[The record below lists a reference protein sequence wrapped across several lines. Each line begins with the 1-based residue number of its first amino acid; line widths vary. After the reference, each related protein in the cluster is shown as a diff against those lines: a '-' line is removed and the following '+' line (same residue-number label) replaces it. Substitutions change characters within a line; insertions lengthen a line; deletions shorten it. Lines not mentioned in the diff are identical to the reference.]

1 MTPSLFDRN
10 FRRAKQDIAEF
21 ISENPHI
28 EINTFADLHN
38 YFDAN
43 VYVQC
48 FSTDTGIDY
57 EKANKTIELLNN
69 YIKQAV

>member
-1 MTPSLFDRN
+1 MTPSLFKRN
-10 FRRAKQDIAEF
+10 LRKAKQDIATF
-21 ISENPHI
+21 KSINPHL
-28 EINTFADLHN
+28 EINTFEDLHD

-57 EKANKTIELLNN
+57 EKANKTIDLLDN
-69 YIKQAV
+69 YIKEEV

>member
-10 FRRAKQDIAEF
+10 FRRAKQDITEF

-28 EINTFADLHN
+28 EINTFADLHD

-43 VYVQC
+43 VYVEA
-48 FSTDTGIDY
+48 FLTESGMDY
-57 EKANKTIELLNN
+57 DEANKTIELLENF
-69 YIKQAV
+69 IKEQA

>member
-1 MTPSLFDRN
+1 MTPSLFERN
-10 FRRAKQDIAEF
+10 LRKAKQDIAAF
-21 ISENPHI
+21 KSINPHL
-28 EINTFADLHN
+28 EINTFEDLHD

-57 EKANKTIELLNN
+57 EKANKTIDLLNN
-69 YIKQAV
+69 YIKEAV

>member
-1 MTPSLFDRN
+1 MTPSLFERN
-10 FRRAKQDIAEF
+10 LRRAKQDIVEF
-21 ISENPHI
+21 KSINPHL
-28 EINTFADLHN
+28 EINTFEDLHD

-57 EKANKTIELLNN
+57 EKANKTIDLLDN
-69 YIKQAV
+69 YIKEEA

>member
-1 MTPSLFDRN
+1 MTPSLFERN
-10 FRRAKQDIAEF
+10 LRRAKQDIAEF
-21 ISENPHI
+21 KSINPHL
-28 EINTFADLHN
+28 EINTFEDLHD

-57 EKANKTIELLNN
+57 EKANKTIELLDN

>member
-1 MTPSLFDRN
+1 MTTYLFERN
-10 FRRAKQDIAEF
+10 LRRAKQDISEF
-21 ISENPHI
+21 KSENPYF
-28 EINTFADLHN
+28 EINTFEDLHD

-57 EKANKTIELLNN
+57 EKANKTIEVLNN

>member
-1 MTPSLFDRN
+1 MTPSLFERN
-10 FRRAKQDIAEF
+10 LRRAKQDIAAF
-21 ISENPHI
+21 KSENPHF
-28 EINTFADLHN
+28 EINTFEDLHD

-57 EKANKTIELLNN
+57 EKANKTIDLLNN
-69 YIKQAV
+69 YIKEEV